1 MNGGWAHAPPVATEA
16 PRLHPLALGI
26 AIVGVLLLVLVVAAS
41 SYQRDKLQHMAR
53 KMLRSKRASFG
64 KGDGKIRAS
73 PSRFPALWGLHKP
86 ADRCAGVLRRR

>member
-73 PSRFPALWGLHKP
+73 PSRLLAAEGPQALTDP
-86 ADRCAGVLRRR
+86 RARVLCGR